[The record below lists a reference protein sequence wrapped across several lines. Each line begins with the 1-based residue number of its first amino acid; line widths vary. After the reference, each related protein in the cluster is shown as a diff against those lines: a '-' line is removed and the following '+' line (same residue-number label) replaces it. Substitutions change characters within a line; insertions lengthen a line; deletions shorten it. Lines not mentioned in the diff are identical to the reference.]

1 MCVCSDSVLL
11 VTLNPLAESM
21 ASFFRAASPYLIL
34 YLFYLIVF
42 PFKELSLHLGGLPV
56 WESALVSARDKGVG
70 LITVLDRLTPG
81 PVIVSLVYLPN
92 VKGSRISR

>member
-1 MCVCSDSVLL
+1 MCVCSDGVLL

-21 ASFFRAASPYLIL
+21 ASFSRAASPYLIL

-70 LITVLDRLTPG
+70 LIRSFSWSAEGTRADFGARG
-81 PVIVSLVYLPN
+81 
-92 VKGSRISR
+92 